1 MSAPE
6 SSLSAGQA
14 QLAQAADLV
23 GDQQRLDEFEAT
35 VAALHCTPVALGQQ
49 ARLVEAV
56 AVWLARW
63 PVAADAMRSGL
74 QGSAELIEAAAQ
86 SYSRQDAATADGL
99 SAVTALLD

>member
-14 QLAQAADLV
+14 HLAQAEELV
-23 GDQQRLDEFEAT
+23 ADQQRLDEFEAA
-35 VAALHCTPVALGQQ
+35 VAALQCAPMVLGQQ
-49 ARLVEAV
+49 TRLVEAV

-63 PVAADAMRSGL
+63 PVAADVMQAGL
-74 QGSAELIEAAAQ
+74 LGSAQLIEAAAQ

-99 SAVTALLD
+99 SAVTVMLD